1 MRNFLATISRN
12 LTSLA
17 GVAVTTTAAVLF
29 VAMFLVEA
37 TGIIESGPYVGILG
51 FLVLPGLFVLGL
63 FLIPAGLWL
72 ERRRDRSAVER
83 GEASRALP
91 VFDLNRPRTRNSFL
105 LFLALTI
112 LNLAILGVAGYKA
125 IEVMDSTP
133 FCGSA
138 CHSVMAPEFA
148 NYGRS
153 PHARV
158 GCVSCHIGPGA
169 NWFVKSKLSG
179 SWQLIAVMFHLYPKP
194 IPVPVR
200 NLRPARETC
209 EQCHWPTKFVGD
221 RLKVLTHYAEDETNT
236 ELKNVLLL
244 RVGGIQG
251 RTSKGI
257 HWHVDPAIAIRYR
270 SDEKRENVSEVEL
283 TLPDRTVKTF
293 KVGGDAAKAA
303 AGGDA
308 WRTMDCVDCHNRP
321 THIYRMPQDEMDAAL
336 REDRID
342 RSLPFIRREG
352 LKALEGPYA
361 SHEEGLR
368 AIREKILSF
377 YAKSY
382 PDVASGRRD
391 LVTAAAEEV
400 GRIYCINVWPSMGIT
415 WGTYANHIGHQHAP
429 GCFRCHDGEHKTAL
443 GEEIS
448 QDCST
453 CHTLL
458 AQEEKEPAILK
469 ELQP

>member
-1 MRNFLATISRN
+1 MRNLFATISRN

-17 GVAVTTTAAVLF
+17 GVALTTAAAILF

-37 TGIIESGPYVGILG
+37 IGIVEAGPYVGILG
-51 FLVLPGLFVLGL
+51 FLVLPGLFLLGL
-63 FLIPAGLWL
+63 VLIPAGLWL
-72 ERRRDRSAVER
+72 ERRRDRRIAER
-83 GEASRALP
+83 GGAPPALP
-91 VFDLNRPRTRNSFL
+91 VFDFNDPRTRKTL
-105 LFLALTI
+105 LLLLALTT
-112 LNLAILGVAGYKA
+112 LNLAILGVAGYKGV
-125 IEVMDSTP
+125 EVMDSTS

-138 CHSVMAPEFA
+138 CHSVMAPEYA
-148 NYGRS
+148 NYQRS

-179 SWQLIAVMFHLYPKP
+179 SWQLIAVMFDLYPKP
-194 IPVPVR
+194 IPTPVR

-221 RLKVLTHYAEDETNT
+221 RLKVLTHYAEDEANT

-244 RVGGIQG
+244 RVGGAQG
-251 RTSKGI
+251 RSSKGI
-257 HWHVDPAIAIRYR
+257 HWHVDPAIQIRYR
-270 SDEKRENVSEVEL
+270 SDEKRESISEVEL

-293 KVGGDAAKAA
+293 KTGGDPAKAA
-303 AGGDA
+303 AA
-308 WRTMDCVDCHNRP
+308 EETWRTMDCVDCHNRP

-336 REDRID
+336 REQRID
-342 RSLPFIRREG
+342 RSLPFVRREG
-352 LKALEGPYA
+352 LKALEGAYA
-361 SHEEGLR
+361 SHEEAR
-368 AIREKILSF
+368 ARIREQVLAF
-377 YAKSY
+377 YAKNY
-382 PDVASGRRD
+382 PEVASGKRD
-391 LVTAAAEEV
+391 LVTTAAEEL
-400 GRIYCINVWPSMGIT
+400 GKIYCVNVWPSMHIA